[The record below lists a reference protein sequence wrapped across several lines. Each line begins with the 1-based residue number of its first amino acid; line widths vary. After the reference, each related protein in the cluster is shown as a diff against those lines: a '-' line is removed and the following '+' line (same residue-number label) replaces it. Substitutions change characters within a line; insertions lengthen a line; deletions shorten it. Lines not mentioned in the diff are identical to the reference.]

1 MMHYESLEWQSLY
14 QKALDES
21 NPEVLPADIARA
33 EAAMHSRLKCLS
45 EHAKDEAERQ
55 AISDALSAM
64 SAMKAQHFPGWKN
77 RRSAKQGYA

>member
-1 MMHYESLEWQSLY
+1 MTDHESLQWQSLY

-45 EHAKDEAERQ
+45 KHAKDEAERH
-55 AISDALSAM
+55 AISDALGALSV
-64 SAMKAQHFPGWKN
+64 MKEQHFPGWGK
-77 RRSAKQGYA
+77 SAKQGYA